1 MYDVCATSIYCCNQ
15 WSLLKPDCRTEIF
28 AVYLWLIIYTT
39 KHFQARPRNKKYFSR
54 KHLIIVVMA
63 ICMESCFQA
72 WPSNKNICGALSLTD
87 NIHGIMFSF
96 QDRSQNKKYF
106 LFKRMIIAV
115 KAICAE
121 ACFQA
126 RPSNKNICCVIFAVG
141 NINCWLHHNK
151 TKKSIVAEYEYM
163 KSLKNPS
170 TIVHKIILVRLFSHW
185 DHKIFTFEMSKC
197 RNVKFRE
204 LF

>member
-1 MYDVCATSIYCCNQ
+1 
-15 WSLLKPDCRTEIF
+15 
-28 AVYLWLIIYTT
+28 
-39 KHFQARPRNKKYFSR
+39 
-54 KHLIIVVMA
+54 
-63 ICMESCFQA
+63 
-72 WPSNKNICGALSLTD
+72 
-87 NIHGIMFSF
+87 MFSF

-141 NINCWLHHNK
+141 NINGWLHHNKILYFK
-151 TKKSIVAEYEYM
+151 TKKSIVAGYEYM

-170 TIVHKIILVRLFSHW
+170 TIVHKIILVRLVS
-185 DHKIFTFEMSKC
+185 D
-197 RNVKFRE
+197 
-204 LF
+204 